1 MLEISS
7 NSYFETITHR
17 DDKNLY
23 HREDG
28 PAYQNDHWVE
38 WFWHGKHHRIDGPAV
53 VCLNPNDLFVEY
65 QVHGQIHRTDG
76 PAKLMLYKH
85 SSFET
90 QYWINGRVLT
100 FTEFSLWYFFTHLKE
115 YDASN
120 EREEF
125 NQIIGEHT
133 RREQ

>member
-7 NSYFETITHR
+7 NSYFETHVYK
-17 DDKNLY
+17 DDNDRY

-28 PAYQNDHWVE
+28 PAYENDYWIE
-38 WFWHGKHHRIDGPAV
+38 WFWHGRHHRINGPAV

-65 QVHGQIHRTDG
+65 QVHGQIHRLDG
-76 PAKLMLYKH
+76 PAKLMEYGR
-85 SSFET
+85 SFQT

-100 FTEFSLWYFFTHLKE
+100 LDEFSLWYFFTHLKE

-125 NQIIGEHT
+125 NQIIDEHT
-133 RREQ
+133 RRKQ